1 MPAGWQLWFS
11 RKELAP
17 LWQPRAQRGQKERG
31 TVCVLSGFS
40 RVQLFATP
48 WTVARQPPLSMGF
61 PRQEYWSGFHAL
73 LQGIFST
80 QGANPGSVSCPFHR
94 QAGSFPLAPPGKPSE
109 GPVVP
114 SSGPTEFP
122 LDTRAAGGQTE
133 LCSLGSWSM

>member
-48 WTVARQPPLSMGF
+48 WTVARQAPLFMGF
-61 PRQEYWSGFHAL
+61 SRPEYWSGSVAVS
-73 LQGIFST
+73 FSRVDST
-80 QGANPGSVSCPFHR
+80 SPVSCTGRWGLYH
-94 QAGSFPLAPPGKPSE
+94 
-109 GPVVP
+109 
-114 SSGPTEFP
+114 
-122 LDTRAAGGQTE
+122 
-133 LCSLGSWSM
+133 